1 MAAELVLR
9 GEGGLR
15 GMLAPLKAHVID
27 AQSLDAD
34 LMRVLQGMW
43 SEVCAQAGTRLC
55 TSLQP
60 ELDGLLRGALWYLSM
75 WRCSATLGQQMQNL
89 HCVAANSAHLP
100 EARARSGAALELAT
114 PSLKASGL
122 PAAVV
127 PRDRRLLFGLLTVLL
142 PWAWSRASRAMAD
155 PDHPERLRWSGPEP
169 AGPDPDPVPDP
180 NRDPNRDRE
189 PNPTPAPAPDPDRDP
204 GHSNLTRWRLMRRLE
219 GAVQVRVRVR
229 DGVGVRRVRVRVRG
243 SLNPSPSP

>member
-1 MAAELVLR
+1 MAIGYVSREKSFQVTRDALIPLDCPLSAQLR
-9 GEGGLR
+9 AARWRAQLCCEERGLR

-43 SEVCAQAGTRLC
+43 SEVYAQAGTRLS

-100 EARARSGAALELAT
+100 EARTRSGAALELAT
-114 PSLKASGL
+114 PSLKASDL

-155 PDHPERLRWSGPEP
+155 PDHPERLRW
-169 AGPDPDPVPDP
+169 
-180 NRDPNRDRE
+180 
-189 PNPTPAPAPDPDRDP
+189 
-204 GHSNLTRWRLMRRLE
+204 
-219 GAVQVRVRVR
+219 
-229 DGVGVRRVRVRVRG
+229 
-243 SLNPSPSP
+243 

>member
-1 MAAELVLR
+1 MAGDAQPARGAAQLR

-43 SEVCAQAGTRLC
+43 SEVCAQAGTRFC

-89 HCVAANSAHLP
+89 HCVAASSAHLP
-100 EARARSGAALELAT
+100 EARARSGAALDLAT

-155 PDHPERLRWSGPEP
+155 PEHPERPRW
-169 AGPDPDPVPDP
+169 
-180 NRDPNRDRE
+180 
-189 PNPTPAPAPDPDRDP
+189 
-204 GHSNLTRWRLMRRLE
+204 WRLMRRLE
-219 GAVQVRVRVR
+219 GAVQAASIGCSLYFLV
-229 DGVGVRRVRVRVRG
+229 DGRYPTLPMALLRLRLAYTRPHAPRLAEFDLMNQQLAWQEG
-243 SLNPSPSP
+243 

>member
-89 HCVAANSAHLP
+89 HCVAANSA
-100 EARARSGAALELAT
+100 RAHVAVRRRQAWRSGTTAT
-114 PSLKASGL
+114 
-122 PAAVV
+122 
-127 PRDRRLLFGLLTVLL
+127 
-142 PWAWSRASRAMAD
+142 
-155 PDHPERLRWSGPEP
+155 
-169 AGPDPDPVPDP
+169 
-180 NRDPNRDRE
+180 RE
-189 PNPTPAPAPDPDRDP
+189 PRGGSEEEEGGVWERGVWQRRCPA
-204 GHSNLTRWRLMRRLE
+204 TRPPRQR
-219 GAVQVRVRVR
+219 
-229 DGVGVRRVRVRVRG
+229 
-243 SLNPSPSP
+243 